1 MPSRT
6 VRSFQLPLSGSRK
19 TKNARPPRKSTPN
32 FQLPLSGSLAT
43 YSPIDM
49 RPLLST
55 PSLGITGEESRPRW
69 PRSWEPAFN
78 SLSRDHRESSR
89 RDRRCGR
96 FPLSTPS
103 LGITAFGR
111 SLRGALTTRRI
122 GTFNSLSRDHRHL
135 LDHQSIGLVTDF
147 QLPLSGSRGNP
158 SKSALKARE
167 QATFNSLSRDHFP
180 SRAELLMEV
189 SKAFQL
195 PLSGSPSPIP
205 GFFGSPR
212 RPAAAPLRTNES

>member
-1 MPSRT
+1 
-6 VRSFQLPLSGSRK
+6 
-19 TKNARPPRKSTPN
+19 
-32 FQLPLSGSLAT
+32 
-43 YSPIDM
+43 M

-195 PLSGSPSPIP
+195 PLSGSPVIADPA
-205 GFFGSPR
+205 R
-212 RPAAAPLRTNES
+212 RRRRARLSTPSLGITEPDSGIFRLSAASCRGAPSHK